1 MALCAQNLCFKALN
15 PFFPGFLCP
24 TTRAQDGKL
33 SDARR
38 MGAGFA
44 AGVTE
49 ALLIVTPFEVVK
61 IRLQQQQGIDKSKLL
76 YKVRSEPS
84 PRV

>member
-1 MALCAQNLCFKALN
+1 MVSA
-15 PFFPGFLCP
+15 PLCP
-24 TTRAQDGKL
+24 LQDGKL
-33 SDARR
+33 SDVRR

-61 IRLQQQQGIDKSKLL
+61 IRLQQQQGVDKSKLL
-76 YKVRSEPS
+76 YKVCIVCRLL
-84 PRV
+84 R

>member
-1 MALCAQNLCFKALN
+1 
-15 PFFPGFLCP
+15 
-24 TTRAQDGKL
+24 
-33 SDARR
+33 

-61 IRLQQQQGIDKSKLL
+61 IRLQQQQGMDKGKLL
-76 YKVRSEPS
+76 YKVRRRPQETACNCPLPPS
-84 PRV
+84 ALWVVAMPICEAERAVWDGSSPAS